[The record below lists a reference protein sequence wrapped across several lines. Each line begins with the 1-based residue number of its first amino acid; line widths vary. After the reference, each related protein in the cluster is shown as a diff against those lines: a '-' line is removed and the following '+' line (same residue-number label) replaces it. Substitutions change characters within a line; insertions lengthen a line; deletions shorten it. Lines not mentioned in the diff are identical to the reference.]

1 MISRILLL
9 LLCSAVQL
17 VAQPDFTGFVN
28 PFVGT
33 GGHGH
38 TFPGATV
45 PFGMV
50 QLSPDT
56 RVDGSWDG
64 CGGYHHSDS
73 TIYGFSHTHLS
84 GTGVSDYGDVLM
96 MPTGGPSSRLP
107 SFNPYAYRSRYSHS
121 TEVAEAGY
129 YSVYL
134 PVYEVK
140 VELTATER
148 MGVPMF
154 SRRWQVTKIKDRASF
169 GTLPGSVEA
178 LECWIIHCRAS
189 TTVFPETKIESSGMF
204 SARKSEAEKSVGA
217 KCQFAKRLSMVRL
230 SSSGKGE

>member
-1 MISRILLL
+1 MLGHTHKKKSILSNARVVSTTLAFAFL
-9 LLCSAVQL
+9 AFGQSNLY
-17 VAQPDFTGFVN
+17 AQTEATPADYVN
-28 PFVGT
+28 PMVGT

-38 TFPGATV
+38 TFPGAV
-45 PFGMV
+45 WPFGMV

-56 RVDGSWDG
+56 RIDDSWDG
-64 CGGYHHSDS
+64 CGGYYYEDS
-73 TIYGFSHTHLS
+73 FIYGFSHTHLS

-134 PVYEVK
+134 PVYEIK

-148 MGVPMF
+148 MGVHRYTYYGSMNQNKYTARVLIDLNHRDKLI
-154 SRRWQVTKIKDRASF
+154 SHGIEQLDERRIGGWRQSKAW
-169 GTLPGSVEA
+169 A
-178 LECWIIHCRAS
+178 NN
-189 TTVFPETKIESSGMF
+189 
-204 SARKSEAEKSVGA
+204 
-217 KCQFAKRLSMVRL
+217 Q
-230 SSSGKGE
+230 